1 MASSCSCCSSSDN
14 NKNND
19 ETDSTA
25 VLALLK
31 LSSYHPVVIEGM
43 GWYDPRD
50 PKEVASAI
58 VSGLQKK
65 ISSSNNK
72 HKHNHKPLLIITQ
85 GDPLA
90 PRGISAI
97 TPLVAQQISKSER
110 GLVCL
115 DESIDSSHS
124 RDADRTNVVVEV
136 RYSQL
141 LQVLQQNS
149 NNNNNS
155 SSTTFLQ
162 DLENS
167 MDEHILHQNQMRSK
181 SNKPPVKD
189 YFKTYAML
197 QEVTKGGLKE
207 LCGSITIAHTSTE
220 INPCSVTSFYK
231 VGLKLGLYDSTDICD
246 YDDDNNNKTATETLD
261 FETIDPR

>member
-1 MASSCSCCSSSDN
+1 MAMVRESSSDN
-14 NKNND
+14 NNNNND
-19 ETDSTA
+19 DDDDSA
-25 VLALLK
+25 EAAAAAALLK
-31 LSSYHPVVIEGM
+31 LSDYHPVVIEGM

-50 PKEVASAI
+50 PNEVASAI
-58 VSGLQKK
+58 VRGLEQKK
-65 ISSSNNK
+65 ISSNN
-72 HKHNHKPLLIITQ
+72 KPLLVITQ

-97 TPLVAQQISKSER
+97 TPLVAQKISKSER

-141 LQVLQQNS
+141 LQVLQQS
-149 NNNNNS
+149 N
-155 SSTTFLQ
+155 TTTTATTTILQ

-167 MDEHILHQNQMRSK
+167 IDEHIVHQNQMRSK

-207 LCGSITIAHTSTE
+207 LCGGSITIAHTSTE
-220 INPCSVTSFYK
+220 INPCSVTSFYR
-231 VGLKLGLYDSTDICD
+231 VGLKLGLYDSTDLLE
-246 YDDDNNNKTATETLD
+246 YDNNNNNNKTATETLD